1 MLNPVSLSLCC
12 PACHTFLHLRSTFR
26 CAHPSLCPLCYPTQR
41 FGLEDGVS
49 RRWCFLKTVSMLGW
63 CTPGQLP
70 EGMETLLCCNSDV
83 ILCLDPLVIFV
94 ICNRFCI
101 KHCNVSLLLSHV
113 WINRSW
119 HTCDVRSVVFSKPGV
134 TKEHLAYHYYRNG
147 YHCWVHHWQ
156 LISMSTI
163 YSQ

>member
-1 MLNPVSLSLCC
+1 MLLKCLCQTLLAFPCVGPHVILSYTCGVHFDVL
-12 PACHTFLHLRSTFR
+12 TL
-26 CAHPSLCPLCYPTQR
+26 SLCPLCYPTQR

-49 RRWCFLKTVSMLGW
+49 RRWHFVKTVSMLGW

-70 EGMETLLCCNSDV
+70 EGMETLLCWNSNV

-113 WINRSW
+113 
-119 HTCDVRSVVFSKPGV
+119 
-134 TKEHLAYHYYRNG
+134 
-147 YHCWVHHWQ
+147 
-156 LISMSTI
+156 
-163 YSQ
+163 